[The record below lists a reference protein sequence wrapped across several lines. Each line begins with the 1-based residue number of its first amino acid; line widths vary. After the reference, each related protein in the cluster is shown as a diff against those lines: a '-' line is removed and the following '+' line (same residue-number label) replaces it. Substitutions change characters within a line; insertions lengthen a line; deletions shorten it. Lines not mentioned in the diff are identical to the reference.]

1 MILVDLNQVLISN
14 LMAQV
19 RGKGDVKPNKE
30 MIRHMVLNSLRGF
43 NVKFKEEYGT
53 MVLCSDAGDPWRRDF
68 FPNYKYSRKQSRL
81 DGPFDW
87 DNIFKIITEI
97 KNEIAKS
104 FPYVVMY
111 VENAEADDIIAI
123 LCKLREEDKYL
134 IISGDKDFIQLQ
146 HYGDVYQWSPFLKA
160 YIGEQLDPIK
170 FLREQIIKGDRSDGV
185 PNILSPDDVFVTG
198 ERQKPIT
205 KQRLEEWSNVENIP
219 LGAETKKNFNR
230 NKKLIDLSQIPLT
243 IENNIINTFRSYK
256 VPDRSLLLPYFIENK
271 LKSMIENISDFLT
284 IYIGVN
290 YGRTTTKPKLN

>member
-68 FPNYKYSRKQSRL
+68 FPNFKYSRKQSRL

-111 VENAEADDIIAI
+111 VENAEEDDIIAI

-134 IISGDKDFIQLQ
+134 
-146 HYGDVYQWSPFLKA
+146 
-160 YIGEQLDPIK
+160 
-170 FLREQIIKGDRSDGV
+170 IIKGDRSDGV

-205 KQRLEEWSNVENIP
+205 KQRLEEWSNVDNIP
-219 LGAETKKNFNR
+219 LGSETKKNFNR

-256 VPDRSLLLPYFIENK
+256 VPSRSLLLPYFIENK
-271 LKSMIENISDFLT
+271 LKSMIENISDF
-284 IYIGVN
+284 
-290 YGRTTTKPKLN
+290 